1 MNNDALNNIKK
12 LRDVLNEAIAAL
24 EAGRDVR
31 VEEKHPSDTE
41 AWNEVAVFRDRDYR
55 CVFRPREVWA
65 NEYPDGGRK
74 FYDSREIAD
83 ACARD
88 SRIRCTRFVEAAEME
103 AK

>member
-12 LRDVLNEAIAAL
+12 LRDVLNEAIAVL
-24 EAGRDVR
+24 ETGRDVR